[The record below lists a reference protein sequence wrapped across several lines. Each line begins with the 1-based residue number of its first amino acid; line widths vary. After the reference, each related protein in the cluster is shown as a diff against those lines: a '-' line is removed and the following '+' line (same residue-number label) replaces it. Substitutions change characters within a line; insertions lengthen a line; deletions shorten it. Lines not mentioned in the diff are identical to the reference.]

1 AIAAGAVKAAQLD
14 AGAVTASK
22 LAIQSANQ
30 FFNGDLAQGMRGFAV
45 AYKTIT
51 IPTGVQVG
59 PSVWGPDGLPK
70 QLQLYATGTPSSGQV
85 M

>member
-1 AIAAGAVKAAQLD
+1 LGWTREVDGADLRANSILAGAIAAGAVKAAQLD

-51 IPTGVQVG
+51 IPTGVQV
-59 PSVWGPDGLPK
+59 
-70 QLQLYATGTPSSGQV
+70 
-85 M
+85 